1 MPTLLH
7 ADGTINTSGFSTSNT
22 PTFTGSAA
30 ANGTVELFDGA
41 TSIGTATAD
50 ANGDWS
56 LTVAAGSELTEGAHS
71 VKVNATPTGGSSQK
85 SHQH

>member
-7 ADGTINTSGFSTSNT
+7 ADGTINTSGFNTSNT

-30 ANGTVELFDGA
+30 ANSTVELFDGA

-71 VKVNATPTGGSSQK
+71 VKSTPHPQEGAVEK